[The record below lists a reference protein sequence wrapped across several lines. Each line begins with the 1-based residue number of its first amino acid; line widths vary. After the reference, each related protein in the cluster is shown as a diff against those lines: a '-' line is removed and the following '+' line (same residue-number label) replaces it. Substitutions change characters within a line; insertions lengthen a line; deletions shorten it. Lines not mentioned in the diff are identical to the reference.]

1 MKTTNHQ
8 TPSTDLFSQFNES
21 RLNHQEMFAVRG
33 GDDQDKG
40 NTADRQEDGFN

>member
-8 TPSTDLFSQFNES
+8 TQSIDLFSQFNES
-21 RLNHQEMFAVRG
+21 RLNQEEMFAVRG
-33 GDDQDKG
+33 GDKQDKG